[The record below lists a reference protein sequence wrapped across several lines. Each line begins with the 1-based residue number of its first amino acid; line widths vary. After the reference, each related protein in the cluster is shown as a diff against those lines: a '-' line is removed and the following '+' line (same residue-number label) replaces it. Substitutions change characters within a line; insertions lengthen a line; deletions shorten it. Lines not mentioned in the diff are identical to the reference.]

1 MSDISYEKLA
11 KNIAS
16 EETLGSQVKV
26 TFICAAT
33 GTTIEATGTM
43 AQAKGVKASVKKA
56 AKRGFFTAA
65 RRGLSSALRGV
76 FGSGILGHSA
86 QTAATSS
93 VGHGSTVEYDK
104 AGKQDAVVKAFMSV
118 SKKFAWSKDDNA
130 YVMASHLE
138 GMMSDFDKQMRDHP
152 LKSRWDKAVCAR
164 VLAEIA
170 SSDGEIAD
178 DEKEMFNAVL
188 DDDTGSLDEVLA
200 AGKLS
205 KVELEEVTPDSRGTI
220 LMLGWTMAFC
230 DEELADAERERM
242 TEIADMMVFST
253 DRLNHFM
260 HLAAE
265 QVVVNMLEGCYE
277 DGNLDDEEK
286 KRIAEL
292 GGNIG
297 INEALVAKLDVK
309 VRIRLGIG

>member
-1 MSDISYEKLA
+1 MSDITYEKLA

-16 EETLGSQVKV
+16 EETSGSQMKV
-26 TFICAAT
+26 TFICAVT
-33 GTTIEATGTM
+33 GTTIESGATM
-43 AQAKGVKASVKKA
+43 AQAKGLKAGIKKA

-65 RRGLSSALRGV
+65 RRGLRSALRGV
-76 FGSGILGHSA
+76 FGSGIIGNAAQSSA
-86 QTAATSS
+86 ASS
-93 VGHGSTVEYDK
+93 VGHGTTVSYDESSK
-104 AGKQDAVVKAFMSV
+104 HDAVVVAFMKV
-118 SKKFAWSKDDNA
+118 SKKFAWSKEDNA
-130 YVMASHLE
+130 YVLVSHLE
-138 GMMSDFDKQMRDHP
+138 GMMSDYDKQMRDHP

-170 SSDGEIAD
+170 SADGEIAD
-178 DEKEMFNAVL
+178 DEQELFNAVL
-188 DDDTGSLDEVLA
+188 DDDTGSLDEVVA

-242 TEIADMMVFST
+242 TEIAELMAFSNE
-253 DRLNHFM
+253 RLNHFM

-265 QVVVNMLEGCYE
+265 QVVINMLEGCYE
-277 DGNLDDEEK
+277 DGGLDEDEK

-292 GGNIG
+292 SGNIG

-309 VRIRLGIG
+309 VRVRLGIG